1 MNKRTLVFRIFVGIL
16 LLIAMCC
23 GALYLL
29 SRIAIANPAAIL
41 WVLVGIWC
49 LAPLAAAA
57 AYLQFNKSM
66 AKRHAKI
73 AYAKITTDGQTWHEF
88 TWVIDEKQEPE
99 LIPENEQ

>member
-1 MNKRTLVFRIFVGIL
+1 MNKRTLIFRVFVGIV
-16 LLIAMCC
+16 LLIALCC

-41 WVLVGIWC
+41 WVLIGIWC

-66 AKRHAKI
+66 AKRHASI
-73 AYAKITTDGQTWHEF
+73 LYTSNVIEGQKVHLLNWT
-88 TWVIDEKQEPE
+88 IDEKQEPE